1 LSRIRPLVPL
11 VPILLIALT
20 GCRWLGW
27 LPWVG
32 EDPPDLPAHVALSR
46 EALTE
51 VREDGDLS
59 DLCALAAA
67 QTALAHPEAGVAI
80 NDIAIAVIDLSR
92 QWRPRLGQHRGFEGI
107 EPGEMIALPLG
118 VEAMRQRV
126 EGTVTEHQISTLL
139 SRSLVHGEAL
149 AINALADL
157 LTSTESGPTLIGPGL
172 EEFAQGRLLV
182 DRSLQELGL
191 YGICA
196 AHRIGDP
203 TGRDLQLAERL
214 TPSSNRMTAADAARL
229 LFLLATEQM
238 VTPHRSGQLLSL
250 MERPLG
256 ESDDPILSRLPRDLS
271 DRARVWGL
279 AGWSDGANHAA
290 WLIAFPSG
298 DCIALAVLIQG
309 GDGGAGLVG
318 EAAAAV
324 IRGL

>member
-1 LSRIRPLVPL
+1 M
-11 VPILLIALT
+11 LLIALT

-32 EDPPDLPAHVALSR
+32 DDAPDLPAHVALSR
-46 EALTE
+46 EALKAI
-51 VREDGDLS
+51 REDDDLS
-59 DLCALAAA
+59 DLCARAAA

-92 QWRPRLGQHRGFEGI
+92 RRGPHLGHHRGFEGI
-107 EPGEMIALPLG
+107 EPGELIALPLG

-139 SRSLVHGEAL
+139 SQSLVHGDSP
-149 AINALADL
+149 AINTLADL
-157 LTSTESGPTLIGPGL
+157 LTNTTSGPTLIGPGL
-172 EEFAQGRLLV
+172 EEFVQGRLLV

-196 AHRIGDP
+196 AHRIGVP
-203 TGRDLQLAERL
+203 TGRELQLAERL
-214 TPSSNRMTAADAARL
+214 TPSSNRMTAADTARL
-229 LFLLATEQM
+229 LFLLAAEQM
-238 VTPHRSGQLLSL
+238 INPHRSGQLLSL

-256 ESDDPILSRLPRDLS
+256 ESTDPILSRLPRDLP
-271 DRARVWGL
+271 DRTLIWGL

-290 WLIAFPSG
+290 WLITFPNG
-298 DCIALAVLIQG
+298 HRIALAVFVEG
-309 GDGGAGLVG
+309 GSGDAALVR
-318 EAAAAV
+318 EAAEAM